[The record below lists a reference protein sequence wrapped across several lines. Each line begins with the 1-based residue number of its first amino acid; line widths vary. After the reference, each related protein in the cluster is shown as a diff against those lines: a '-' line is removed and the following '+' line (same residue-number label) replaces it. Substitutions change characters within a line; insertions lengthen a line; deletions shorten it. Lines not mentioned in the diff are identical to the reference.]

1 MNKFNAYFR
10 KNGIKFFLIV
20 AAAALISGFASGNS
34 EGNVS
39 AAENAA
45 VSLTLPVKE
54 GSTGLV
60 AWLENV
66 YGYMFRYDALKAENE
81 ELKAKLAQAELKLRE
96 AKEAENENRQLRSL
110 LNLRE
115 KHSDFVFESAKIIDR
130 PISNW
135 SETYTLSKGKESGI
149 ALGNCVIDSGYNLV
163 GQVIEVGTG
172 WATVRSVID
181 ADMRVGALV
190 GEAGNAAMVVGD
202 FSLMNKGEAK
212 LTYLT
217 EETKVLEGDV
227 LITSGKGGAFPRG
240 LTIGTV
246 TSVLTEAGGQ
256 IEYATVAPACEL
268 GALSEVFVIKD
279 FNVIE

>member
-115 KHSDFVFESAKIIDR
+115 KHSDFVFESAKIVDR

>member
-45 VSLTLPVKE
+45 VSLTLPIKE